1 MDRSPEPSPPSEVD
15 LFASA
20 RALAARWGVLLA
32 GGIIVGGLTAVVV
45 YLSPRFYEAS
55 ATVQLVQSRLLER
68 DARSVTSDVVPL
80 LASRAALDEILKTEA
95 VDAELSADE
104 FAARF
109 LSIEPGRDSSLVRV
123 SVRYFG
129 ADHPARLANAI
140 AGRAVARYRAVIDE
154 EAQDVLGRLSTQ
166 AETARQALAAAEEAL
181 LQFQQTA
188 QVEALRKDVEV
199 TLELRAALTR
209 TEVDLSAQRQRLTAL
224 ERERA
229 DRNQLM
235 SLARTI
241 DSDPLLSEA
250 SRQQLSNEE
259 GARSSVLGLQLKS
272 EFLNPV
278 FETVDAAVA
287 TVGADVAQL
296 DQRRETL
303 ARQGVG
309 RETLPKLVE
318 LYARESQRDTLAL
331 RRDVARRTFERA
343 VDRLE
348 ETRGLLVGR
357 SPRLHLLEPA
367 AVPTRPL
374 PRNTVQK
381 ALIGFI
387 GGMLIAALA
396 VLLRLPARG

>member
-1 MDRSPEPSPPSEVD
+1 MERPLSSAPSPDVD
-15 LFASA
+15 IFAYVQEL
-20 RALAARWGVLLA
+20 RAKWVVWLV
-32 GGIIVGGLTAVVV
+32 GGLVVGGLTGVVTYV
-45 YLSPRFYEAS
+45 SPRFYEAS

-68 DARSVTSDVVPL
+68 DARSITSDVVPL
-80 LASRAALDEILKTEA
+80 LASRAALDEILKAEG
-95 VDAELSADE
+95 VDPALTADE

-123 SVRYFG
+123 SVRYLG
-129 ADHPARLANAI
+129 ADQAARLANAI

-154 EAQDVLGRLSTQ
+154 EAQDVLGRLGGQ
-166 AETARQALAAAEEAL
+166 AETARQALTAAEEAL

-199 TLELRAALTR
+199 TLELRAALR
-209 TEVDLSAQRQRLTAL
+209 QTEVDLAAQRQKLEAL
-224 ERERA
+224 EQSRA
-229 DRNQLM
+229 SRSQLL

-241 DSDPLLSEA
+241 DSDALLSEV
-250 SRQQLSNEE
+250 SRQQLSTEE
-259 GARSSVLGLQLKS
+259 GSRSSVLGLQLKS

-278 FETVDAAVA
+278 FETVDAAVV
-287 TVGADVAQL
+287 TTGAGVAEL
-296 DQRRETL
+296 DRRRDTL
-303 ARQGVG
+303 TRQGVG
-309 RETLPKLVE
+309 RETLPKLTA
-318 LYARESQRDTLAL
+318 LYARESQRDTLVL

-367 AVPTRPL
+367 ATPTRPL

-381 ALIGFI
+381 ALIGCI
-387 GGMLIAALA
+387 GGFLLGALV
-396 VLLRLPARG
+396 VLFRRPSRA